1 MVAHRLTTVRNADV
15 IFSMADGRVHERGS
29 HKELMDRK
37 GLYYTLVNLQVN
49 CQLKDIIRSIYGYYD
64 VNSQVRSG

>member
-37 GLYYTLVNLQVN
+37 GLYYALVNLQVRG
-49 CQLKDIIRSIYGYYD
+49 LPKGI
-64 VNSQVRSG
+64 VRSDIR

>member
-29 HKELMDRK
+29 HKELMDSK
-37 GLYYTLVNLQVN
+37 GLYYTLVNLQVR
-49 CQLKDIIRSIYGYYD
+49 CQLRYIIRSM
-64 VNSQVRSG
+64 